1 MASGE
6 TPAGAKKH
14 VKAGDSQRLMK
25 IDRIVA
31 WTFWRAKDLVPGT
44 ISRSWVAKFLKR
56 SEDFVKRNW
65 RVSPYTIDEEEE
77 DQPVLSQE
85 SKTVIRE
92 MLSRPKKRSVR
103 EIVKEVE
110 KKRGKTRSYGTV
122 YRFLKSEKARAF
134 HIVSKPKISERSRE
148 NRLQFCDFLRN
159 WDENDFLHLAP
170 SDEFFVYAER
180 KSNFQND
187 RIWAY
192 ALEDIPREDRI
203 REKSK
208 YPTCIG
214 IFIIFTAKSMTWV
227 IKEKGESWN
236 GDYFRNKI
244 ILDSVIPF
252 LQDPKNVIDVNEV
265 TFLHD
270 KAPCMKAIAT
280 QQILLTNGIDFF
292 DNSQWPGSSPDLN
305 VAENLGAIMKDKT
318 EEALEAFPVS
328 DRSNPAVLK
337 QTLNAVLEEMSKDTE
352 LFEKLLKS
360 YPRRMAAVKA
370 ANGAHTEY

>member
-6 TPAGAKKH
+6 TSAGAKKH
-14 VKAGDSQRLMK
+14 VKVGDSGRLRK

-31 WTFWRAKDLVPGT
+31 WTFWQAKDLAPGT

-56 SEDFVKRNW
+56 SENFVKDNW

-77 DQPVLSQE
+77 DQAALSQE

-103 EIVKEVE
+103 EMVKEVE
-110 KKRGKTRSYGTV
+110 KERGKTRSYGTV

-148 NRLQFCDFLRN
+148 NRLQFCDFLRD

-192 ALEDIPREDRI
+192 ELEDIPREDRI

-214 IFIIFTAKSMTWV
+214 IFVIFTVKSMTWV

-244 ILDSVIPF
+244 LLDSVIPF
-252 LQDPKNVIDVNEV
+252 LRDRKNVIDVNEV

-280 QQILLTNGIDFF
+280 QQILQINGIDFF

-305 VAENLGAIMKDKT
+305 VAENLGAIMKDRT
-318 EEALEAFPVS
+318 EEALEAFPIS
-328 DRSNPAVLK
+328 DRSKPAVLK
-337 QTLNAVLEEMSKDTE
+337 QTLNTVLKEMSKDTE

-370 ANGAHTEY
+370 ANGGHTEY

>member
-6 TPAGAKKH
+6 TAAGAKKH

-31 WTFWRAKDLVPGT
+31 WIFWRAKDLVPGT

-328 DRSNPAVLK
+328 DRSKTAVLK

>member
-6 TPAGAKKH
+6 TSAGAKKH
-14 VKAGDSQRLMK
+14 VKVGDSGRLRK

-31 WTFWRAKDLVPGT
+31 WTFWQAKDLAPGT

-56 SEDFVKRNW
+56 SENFVKDNW

-77 DQPVLSQE
+77 DQAALSQE

-103 EIVKEVE
+103 EMVKEVE
-110 KKRGKTRSYGTV
+110 KERGKTRSYGTV

-148 NRLQFCDFLRN
+148 NRLQFCDFLRD

-192 ALEDIPREDRI
+192 ELEDIPREDRI

-214 IFIIFTAKSMTWV
+214 IFIIFTAK
-227 IKEKGESWN
+227 
-236 GDYFRNKI
+236 
-244 ILDSVIPF
+244 
-252 LQDPKNVIDVNEV
+252 
-265 TFLHD
+265 
-270 KAPCMKAIAT
+270 A
-280 QQILLTNGIDFF
+280 
-292 DNSQWPGSSPDLN
+292 
-305 VAENLGAIMKDKT
+305 
-318 EEALEAFPVS
+318 
-328 DRSNPAVLK
+328 
-337 QTLNAVLEEMSKDTE
+337 
-352 LFEKLLKS
+352 
-360 YPRRMAAVKA
+360 
-370 ANGAHTEY
+370 